1 MFTLRDLK
9 IGQVACVVKVHGEG
23 PIKRRLM
30 DMGICRGACLK
41 IIKVAPLGD
50 PIEISVR
57 GYELSLRKSD
67 ASSIEVEVQDT
78 SVSAT
83 K

>member
-1 MFTLRDLK
+1 MYTLRDLK
-9 IGQVACVVKVHGEG
+9 IGQLARVIKVHGDG

-30 DMGICRGACLK
+30 DMGISRGATLT

-57 GYELSLRKSD
+57 GYKLSLRKSD
-67 ASSIEVEVQDT
+67 AASIEVEGITDT
-78 SVSAT
+78 ITNKS
-83 K
+83 

>member
-1 MFTLRDLK
+1 MYTLRDLK
-9 IGQVACVVKVHGEG
+9 IGQLARVIKVHGDG

-30 DMGICRGACLK
+30 DMGISRGATLT

-57 GYELSLRKSD
+57 GYKLSLRKSD
-67 ASSIEVEVQDT
+67 AVSIEVEGITDT
-78 SVSAT
+78 ITNQS
-83 K
+83 